1 MEDLNEHRKRIDR
14 LDDKILDLLA
24 ERVKLCHTIGEV
36 KKAQNLPVQDKKR
49 EQQVYKRIWD
59 LAMKLE
65 LNPLQVEMVY
75 REIVNMCSSVQE
87 SKEKSE

>member
-1 MEDLNEHRKRIDR
+1 MEDLNELRNRIDM
-14 LDDKILDLLA
+14 LDDKILSLLA
-24 ERVKLCHTIGEV
+24 ERLKVCHRIGEI
-36 KKAQNLPVQDKKR
+36 KKAQNLPIQDKKR

-87 SKEKSE
+87 